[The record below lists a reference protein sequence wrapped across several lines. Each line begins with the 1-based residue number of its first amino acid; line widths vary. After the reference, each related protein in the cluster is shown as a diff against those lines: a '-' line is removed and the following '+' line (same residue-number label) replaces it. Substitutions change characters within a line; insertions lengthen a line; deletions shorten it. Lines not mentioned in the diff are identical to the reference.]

1 MNTKRP
7 ITIQI
12 HSLITVMRYNM
23 AMMIRPKGKPKKI
36 AYKILGIPSNMQNR
50 DKKQDNQIR
59 RRLTFEETARV
70 K

>member
-1 MNTKRP
+1 
-7 ITIQI
+7 
-12 HSLITVMRYNM
+12 M

-50 DKKQDNQIR
+50 DKKKDNQIK

-70 K
+70 R